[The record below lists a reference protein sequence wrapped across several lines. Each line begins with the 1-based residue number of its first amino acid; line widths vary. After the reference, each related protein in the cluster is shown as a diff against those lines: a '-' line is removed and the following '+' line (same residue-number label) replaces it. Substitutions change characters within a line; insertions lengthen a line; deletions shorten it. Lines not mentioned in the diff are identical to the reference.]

1 MSKLYFAYGS
11 NLNLGQMQH
20 RCPNARPVG
29 KVAFFGYELTFRG
42 VADIIKTGR
51 PDSRIDGGLWEITP
65 ECEKALDIYEGVA
78 HRLYSK
84 IYIAGVMTY
93 QMNGGDI
100 SPPPRGYFN
109 TIREGYYDFDIDV
122 VSLYDSAGW
131 AHYNEIEENNYGYS
145 YL

>member
-1 MSKLYFAYGS
+1 
-11 NLNLGQMQH
+11 
-20 RCPNARPVG
+20 
-29 KVAFFGYELTFRG
+29 
-42 VADIIKTGR
+42 
-51 PDSRIDGGLWEITP
+51 
-65 ECEKALDIYEGVA
+65 
-78 HRLYSK
+78 
-84 IYIAGVMTY
+84 MTY

>member
-11 NLNLGQMQH
+11 NLNLGQMRH
-20 RCPNARPVG
+20 RCPNAKPVG
-29 KVAFFGYELTFRG
+29 KVAFYGHELTFRG
-42 VADIIKTGR
+42 VADIVKGDPTT
-51 PDSRIDGGLWEITP
+51 RIEGGLWEITP

-93 QMNGGDI
+93 QMNGGEI
-100 SPPPRGYFN
+100 SPPPSTYFN
-109 TIREGYYDFDIDV
+109 TILQGFHDFGLDTTY
-122 VSLYDSAGW
+122 LYDAAGW
-131 AHYNEIEENNYGYS
+131 SHFTQTKEDDYGYS